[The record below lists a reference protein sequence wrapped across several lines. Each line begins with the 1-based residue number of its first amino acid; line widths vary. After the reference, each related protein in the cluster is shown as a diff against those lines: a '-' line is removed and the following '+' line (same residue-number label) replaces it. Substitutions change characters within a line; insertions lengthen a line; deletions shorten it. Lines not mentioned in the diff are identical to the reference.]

1 MKMSI
6 NSMLLISTLSVAVW
20 GCAAADT
27 VVGVDPANVK
37 TVTANVNAN
46 ALQIVGSANSE
57 DSTKFDFYKDHSYDI
72 QQEINDAIHEALT
85 IQNEID
91 RVEKIAK
98 KYADYSSDAVTPEEK
113 KIADGL
119 ARTVWETELNT
130 LCTRVVGKIYDVKKR
145 EKLLEDQR
153 SWNAIKE
160 EVMKKSI
167 GEDKNGEV
175 LDSKLV
181 SEFMENTTRSR
192 CLVLAYELA
201 QSNDEEFKFPERS
214 VYGTFV
220 DMQDSD
226 TIGSILV
233 TRKGA
238 DGSNEAVFSIHQ
250 MAVLEGTFK
259 DKGDGELEFTG
270 KSSNVKG
277 IIKINGWKDATLE
290 ITQSNDKIYNAG
302 LSYTFDFAF

>member
-130 LCTRVVGKIYDVKKR
+130 LCTRVVGKIYD
-145 EKLLEDQR
+145 
-153 SWNAIKE
+153 
-160 EVMKKSI
+160 
-167 GEDKNGEV
+167 
-175 LDSKLV
+175 
-181 SEFMENTTRSR
+181 
-192 CLVLAYELA
+192 
-201 QSNDEEFKFPERS
+201 
-214 VYGTFV
+214 
-220 DMQDSD
+220 
-226 TIGSILV
+226 
-233 TRKGA
+233 
-238 DGSNEAVFSIHQ
+238 
-250 MAVLEGTFK
+250 
-259 DKGDGELEFTG
+259 
-270 KSSNVKG
+270 
-277 IIKINGWKDATLE
+277 
-290 ITQSNDKIYNAG
+290 
-302 LSYTFDFAF
+302 